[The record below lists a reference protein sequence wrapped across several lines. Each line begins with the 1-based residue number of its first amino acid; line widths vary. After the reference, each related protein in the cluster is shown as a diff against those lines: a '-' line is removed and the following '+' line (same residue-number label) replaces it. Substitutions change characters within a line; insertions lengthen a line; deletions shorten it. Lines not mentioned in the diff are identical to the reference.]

1 MEQKP
6 LPIGIDN
13 FEMLITRGYY
23 FLDKTLL
30 IKDLL
35 DNKAA
40 VNLFTRPRRFGKTL
54 NMSML
59 QYYFEDRRDEL
70 TGEKIDNSYLFEGLN
85 IKAAGEKYTKDIGKY
100 PVINLSLKSAKQGS
114 LDLALQCI
122 REEISNEFK
131 RHKYIIESD
140 VLKDEKEH
148 FMKIVNNDKD
158 MSLYITALKFL
169 SDCLNKYHDK
179 KVIILIDEYD
189 VPLENSFFR
198 GFYQEMI
205 DFLRSLF
212 ESALKTNTSLE
223 FSVITGCLRISK
235 ESIFTGLNNLKIIS
249 ILDDRYA
256 EHFGFTDEEVRKI
269 CEDYNIEQKYETIK
283 EWFNGYIFGGTNV
296 YNPWSVM
303 QYVDDLKANIN
314 RLPKSYWANT
324 SSNSIVKSLI
334 ERADDITKGEI
345 EALIEGK
352 TIEKPVHE
360 DITYDD
366 VFDNL
371 DNLWNFMLFTGYFK
385 KISERMDEDTQ
396 EKFVELAIP
405 NLEVKYIF
413 RTKILKWFN
422 EKIKLCDMTKMFN
435 AIVNKDT
442 ELFEIELNNLLL
454 DTISFNDAYEN
465 FYHGFLAGVLSNMKG
480 YIVKSNYKVAPH
492 HKDEVGCTSK
502 LNTSLSGTCQGGTGR
517 SDLFIKSVSRRGIAI
532 VIEFKI
538 ANDIDDLEK
547 KADEAI
553 GQIEDRRYDIELR
566 SEGYKNIFKYGI
578 AFYKK
583 DCLIKIKD

>member
-23 FLDKTLL
+23 FVDKTLL

-54 NMSML
+54 NISML
-59 QYYFEDRRDEL
+59 KYYFEDGRDEL

-85 IKAAGEKYTKDIGKY
+85 IESAGEKYTKDIGKY

-114 LDLALQCI
+114 LDLAFQCI

-131 RHKYIIESD
+131 RHKYIIESE
-140 VLKDEKEH
+140 VLKAEKEH

-158 MSLYITALKFL
+158 MSLYITSLKFL
-169 SDCLNKYHDK
+169 SDCLNKYHNK

-212 ESALKTNTSLE
+212 ESALKTNISLE

-256 EHFGFTDEEVRKI
+256 EHFGFTDDEVRKI
-269 CEDYNIEQKYETIK
+269 CEDYNIEKKYETIK
-283 EWFNGYIFGGTNV
+283 EWFNGYIFGETNV
-296 YNPWSVM
+296 YNSWSVM

-314 RLPKSYWANT
+314 KLPMSYWANT

-352 TIEKPVHE
+352 TIEKIVHD
-360 DITYDD
+360 DITYDEIYD
-366 VFDNL
+366 TM
-371 DNLWNFMLFTGYFK
+371 DNLWNFMFFTGYFK
-385 KISERMDEDTQ
+385 KISERMDPDTQ
-396 EKFVELAIP
+396 DRFIKLAIP

-413 RTKILKWFN
+413 RTKILKWFDEN
-422 EKIKLCDMTKMFN
+422 IKSENLSHLYTAVIKGDVETFQKE
-435 AIVNKDT
+435 VNR
-442 ELFEIELNNLLL
+442 LLRK
-454 DTISFNDAYEN
+454 TISFNDAYEN
-465 FYHGFLAGVLSNMKG
+465 FYHGFILGILSHMDG
-480 YIVKSNYKVAPH
+480 YIVKSNR
-492 HKDEVGCTSK
+492 E
-502 LNTSLSGTCQGGTGR
+502 SGDGR
-517 SDLFIKSVSRRGIAI
+517 SDIYIKPLSIFDRAVIIEMKVCDKLKELFTKPQDA
-532 VIEFKI
+532 
-538 ANDIDDLEK
+538 LQ
-547 KADEAI
+547 
-553 GQIEDRRYDIELR
+553 QIED
-566 SEGYKNIFKYGI
+566 
-578 AFYKK
+578 KK
-583 DCLIKIKD
+583 HMSLMKRL

>member
-1 MEQKP
+1 MDQKP

-23 FLDKTLL
+23 FVDKTLL

-59 QYYFEDRRDEL
+59 QYYFEDRRDEF

-85 IKAAGEKYTKDIGKY
+85 IKAEGEKYTKDMGKY
-100 PVINLSLKSAKQGS
+100 PVINLSLKSAKQRS
-114 LDLALQCI
+114 LDLAFQCI

-140 VLKDEKEH
+140 VLKAEKEH

-169 SDCLNKYHDK
+169 SNCLNKYYNE

-189 VPLENSFFR
+189 VPLENAFFE
-198 GFYQEMI
+198 GFYNEMI
-205 DFLRSLF
+205 SFIRSLF
-212 ESALKTNTSLE
+212 ESALKTNPSLE

-256 EHFGFTDEEVRKI
+256 EHFGFTDDEVVKI
-269 CEDYNIEQKYETIK
+269 CDDYNMQHKYETIK
-283 EWFNGYIFGGTNV
+283 QWFNGYIFGETNV

-360 DITYDD
+360 DITYEDGY
-366 VFDNL
+366 DNL
-371 DNLWNFMLFTGYFK
+371 DNLWNFMFFTGYFK
-385 KISERMDEDTQ
+385 KISERMDENTQ
-396 EKFVELAIP
+396 ENFVELAIP

-422 EKIKLCDMTKMFN
+422 EQIKLYDMTKMFN
-435 AIVNKDT
+435 AIVNKEP
-442 ELFEIELNNLLL
+442 ELFEVELNNLLL

-480 YIVKSNYKVAPH
+480 YIVKSNR
-492 HKDEVGCTSK
+492 E
-502 LNTSLSGTCQGGTGR
+502 GGTGR

-553 GQIEDRRYDIELR
+553 EQIEDRKYEMELR

-583 DCLIKIKD
+583 DCLVKMKD

>member
-1 MEQKP
+1 MDQKP

-23 FLDKTLL
+23 FVDKTLL

-59 QYYFEDRRDEL
+59 QYYFEDRRDEF

-85 IKAAGEKYTKDIGKY
+85 IKAESEKYTQYMGKY

-114 LDLALQCI
+114 LDLAFQCI

-140 VLKDEKEH
+140 VLKTEKEH

-169 SDCLNKYHDK
+169 SDCLNKYHNE

-189 VPLENSFFR
+189 VPLENAFFE
-198 GFYQEMI
+198 GFYKEMI
-205 DFLRSLF
+205 GFIRSLF
-212 ESALKTNTSLE
+212 ESALKTNSSLE

-256 EHFGFTDEEVRKI
+256 EHFGFTDEEVIKI
-269 CEDYNIEQKYETIK
+269 CDDYDMQQKYETIK
-283 EWFNGYIFGGTNV
+283 QWFNGYIFGETNV

-366 VFDNL
+366 VYDNL
-371 DNLWNFMLFTGYFK
+371 DNLWNFMFFTGYFK
-385 KISERMDEDTQ
+385 KISERMDENTQ
-396 EKFVELAIP
+396 ENFVELAIP

-422 EKIKLCDMTKMFN
+422 EQIKLCDMTKMFN
-435 AIVNKDT
+435 AIINKNV
-442 ELFEIELNNLLL
+442 ELFEIELNKLLL

-465 FYHGFLAGVLSNMKG
+465 FYHGFLAGILSNMKG
-480 YIVKSNYKVAPH
+480 YIVKSNR
-492 HKDEVGCTSK
+492 E
-502 LNTSLSGTCQGGTGR
+502 GGTGR

-532 VIEFKI
+532 VVEFKI

-553 GQIEDRRYDIELR
+553 EQIEDRKYDMELR

>member
-23 FLDKTLL
+23 FVDKTLL

-59 QYYFEDRRDEL
+59 QYYFEDRRDEF

-85 IKAAGEKYTKDIGKY
+85 IKGESEKYTKYIGKY
-100 PVINLSLKSAKQGS
+100 PVINLSLKSAKQRS
-114 LDLALQCI
+114 LDLAFQCI

-140 VLKDEKEH
+140 VLKAEKEH

-158 MSLYITALKFL
+158 ISLYITALKFL
-169 SDCLNKYHDK
+169 SDCLNKYHNE

-189 VPLENSFFR
+189 VPLENAFFE
-198 GFYQEMI
+198 GFYKEMI
-205 DFLRSLF
+205 GFIRSLF
-212 ESALKTNTSLE
+212 ESALKTNSSLE

-256 EHFGFTDEEVRKI
+256 EHFGFTDDEVIKI
-269 CEDYNIEQKYETIK
+269 CEDYNMEQKYETIK
-283 EWFNGYIFGGTNV
+283 QWFNGYIFGETNV

-303 QYVDDLKANIN
+303 QYIDDLKANIN
-314 RLPKSYWANT
+314 KLPKSYWANT

-366 VFDNL
+366 VYDNL
-371 DNLWNFMLFTGYFK
+371 DNLWNFMFFTGYFK
-385 KISERMDEDTQ
+385 KISERMDENTQ
-396 EKFVELAIP
+396 ENFVELAIP

-422 EKIKLCDMTKMFN
+422 EQIKLYDMTKMFN
-435 AIVNKDT
+435 AIVNKEP
-442 ELFEIELNNLLL
+442 ELFEVELNNLLL

-480 YIVKSNYKVAPH
+480 YIVKSNR
-492 HKDEVGCTSK
+492 E
-502 LNTSLSGTCQGGTGR
+502 GGTGR

-553 GQIEDRRYDIELR
+553 EQIEDRKYEMELR

-583 DCLIKIKD
+583 DCLVKIKD

>member
-23 FLDKTLL
+23 FIDKTLL

-54 NMSML
+54 NISML
-59 QYYFEDRRDEL
+59 QYYLEDRRDEF

-85 IKAAGEKYTKDIGKY
+85 IKAEGEKYTKDMGKY
-100 PVINLSLKSAKQGS
+100 PVINLSLKSAKQRS
-114 LDLALQCI
+114 LDLAFQCI

-140 VLKDEKEH
+140 VLKAEKEH

-169 SDCLNKYHDK
+169 SNCLNKYHNE

-189 VPLENSFFR
+189 VPLENAFFE
-198 GFYQEMI
+198 GFYNEMI
-205 DFLRSLF
+205 SFIRSLF
-212 ESALKTNTSLE
+212 ESALKTNPSLE
-223 FSVITGCLRISK
+223 FSVITRCLRISK

-256 EHFGFTDEEVRKI
+256 EHFGFTDEEVVKI
-269 CEDYNIEQKYETIK
+269 CDDYNMQHKYETIK
-283 EWFNGYIFGGTNV
+283 QWFNGYIFGETNV

-314 RLPKSYWANT
+314 KLPKSYWANT

-345 EALIEGK
+345 EDLIEGK

-360 DITYDD
+360 DITYED
-366 VFDNL
+366 VYDNL
-371 DNLWNFMLFTGYFK
+371 DNLWNFMFFTGYFK
-385 KISERMDEDTQ
+385 KISERMDENTQ
-396 EKFVELAIP
+396 ENFVELAIP

-422 EKIKLCDMTKMFN
+422 EKIKNEDLSILYTSIINGEVDVFQKE
-435 AIVNKDT
+435 VNR
-442 ELFEIELNNLLL
+442 LLKK
-454 DTISFNDAYEN
+454 TISFNDAYEN
-465 FYHGFLAGVLSNMKG
+465 FYHGFMIGLLSHMDG
-480 YIVKSNYKVAPH
+480 YIVKSNRETGDGRCDIYIKPLSIFDKAVIIEMKVCDKP
-492 HKDEVGCTSK
+492 KE
-502 LNTSLSGTCQGGTGR
+502 
-517 SDLFIKSVSRRGIAI
+517 LFTKPQDA
-532 VIEFKI
+532 
-538 ANDIDDLEK
+538 LQ
-547 KADEAI
+547 
-553 GQIEDRRYDIELR
+553 QIEDKKYEYELNESGYEDI
-566 SEGYKNIFKYGI
+566 IKYGM
-578 AFYKK
+578 AFYRK
-583 DCLIKIKD
+583 DCIIKIKE